1 MAVIGQGE
9 LLIPLPFPSLDH
21 PLASRRGRQASKQP
35 AMAATIYLHWAATAY
50 TWVRSGLYH
59 SIIRGDGQVQ
69 RLHSYAVDLPAHT
82 WRRNSNAIALSCACM
97 GGRPDPWT
105 IPPTPMQLEALCQ
118 EAAAVARS
126 WGWDAGAITIQ
137 RLMTHAEAAANRDG
151 RQPHDNYGPVIWGGT
166 GERWDLLQLEK
177 GGPPTGGEQL
187 RQRVRQILRG
197 EAGGVGEVGAAG
209 AETAP
214 APEPLQF
221 VRSSVI
227 QARGEPLATAIDE
240 HGSSWALAAEL
251 LERYGLAFEWDG
263 QRRRILVGALDV
275 VPLFREDAVQA
286 SVGWPLVEITLQQA
300 LAPVILRGI
309 LREGRAW
316 CRVLEFAEEFG
327 ISASFD
333 PFALAER
340 RGG

>member
-1 MAVIGQGE
+1 MGALGAVG
-9 LLIPLPFPSLDH
+9 
-21 PLASRRGRQASKQP
+21 
-35 AMAATIYLHWAATAY
+35 
-50 TWVRSGLYH
+50 
-59 SIIRGDGQVQ
+59 
-69 RLHSYAVDLPAHT
+69 AV
-82 WRRNSNAIALSCACM
+82 
-97 GGRPDPWT
+97 G
-105 IPPTPMQLEALCQ
+105 
-118 EAAAVARS
+118 AV
-126 WGWDAGAITIQ
+126 
-137 RLMTHAEAAANRDG
+137 
-151 RQPHDNYGPVIWGGT
+151 
-166 GERWDLLQLEK
+166 
-177 GGPPTGGEQL
+177 
-187 RQRVRQILRG
+187 
-197 EAGGVGEVGAAG
+197 GGVG
-209 AETAP
+209 AEMAP
-214 APEPLQF
+214 EPEPLQF
-221 VRSSVI
+221 LRSSAI